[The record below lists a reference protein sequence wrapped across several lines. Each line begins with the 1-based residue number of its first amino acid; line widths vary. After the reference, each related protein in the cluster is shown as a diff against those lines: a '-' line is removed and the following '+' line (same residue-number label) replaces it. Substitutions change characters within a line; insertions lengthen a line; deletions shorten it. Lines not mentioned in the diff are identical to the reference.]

1 MSKDPKVVYADII
14 GLPHHSSTLHAKM
27 SMKDRAAQFSPFAA
41 LTGYEDVITETA
53 RLTNARVE
61 LDESQKL
68 ALDEKLRELLLVD
81 SPVITLTYF
90 RADKRKK
97 GGEYVDYTGTLKKI
111 DEMGRCLIFED
122 GTCICISD
130 VMSISSDA
138 ADF

>member
-14 GLPHHSSTLHAKM
+14 GLPHHSSPLHAKM

-90 RADKRKK
+90 CADKRKK

-111 DEMGRCLIFED
+111 DEMGRCLIFDD
-122 GTCICISD
+122 GTCISISD